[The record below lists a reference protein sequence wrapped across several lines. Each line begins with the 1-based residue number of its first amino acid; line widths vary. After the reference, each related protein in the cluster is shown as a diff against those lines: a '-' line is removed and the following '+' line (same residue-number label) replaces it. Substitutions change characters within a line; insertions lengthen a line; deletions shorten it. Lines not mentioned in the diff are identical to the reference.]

1 MKIGP
6 DYGYQ
11 PNAAKTCIV
20 KEEYLAQ
27 AVTLFEGTGISIT
40 QEGKRYLGA
49 AIGTESFVKKY
60 VDDKVASW
68 VEDSLCQIAQS
79 QPHAAYAAF
88 THGVMSKWNF
98 VLRTIPNIQNSLQP
112 LAHSSPHR
120 GAWVYPTQT

>member
-11 PNAAKTCIV
+11 PNAAKTCIIV

-49 AIGTESFVKKY
+49 AI
-60 VDDKVASW
+60 
-68 VEDSLCQIAQS
+68 DS
-79 QPHAAYAAF
+79 
-88 THGVMSKWNF
+88 
-98 VLRTIPNIQNSLQP
+98 
-112 LAHSSPHR
+112 
-120 GAWVYPTQT
+120 